1 MWMAGA
7 ISRRGNKFA
16 QSLLAFALSA
26 ALIAA
31 PPMAQAQDNPPART
45 APATDAEASAA
56 EAAAGE
62 SFSRDE
68 LEKLLAPIALYPDPL
83 LAQMLPASA
92 YPVQIVQAQRWLDKN
107 KALVAKNDYS
117 GIDNQNWDPAVKAL
131 ARFPGVIK
139 LMSADLDWTT
149 DLGDAE
155 VNQPQDVA
163 EVIQDLRAKA
173 EAAGTLKTTDQ
184 QTVERVEASAP
195 PGAGA
200 PQGST
205 APQAAA
211 SYISIQ
217 PTDPSTVYVPTYD
230 PAAVYQPY
238 TGIAPLLGFGAGI
251 AVGALWNNNY
261 WNWGTG
267 AIYPPNWA
275 GYSGWNGGVN
285 NGNVNIG
292 NNVNVGNNV
301 KPWRPNGDYRPGM
314 GSKPGIGANRPGG
327 VGRPG
332 RPGGVGGAGRPGG
345 IGGPGGAGGV
355 GRPGGPGGI
364 GGAGRPGGPGG
375 IGGAG
380 RPGGPGGIGGAGR
393 PGGPGGVGGAGRP
406 GGPGGVGGAGRPGG
420 GQAANRP
427 AGRPGGGARP
437 AARPANRPAGRP
449 NISRPG
455 SSAMGGMRMGGANA
469 AFANRGAFSRGGMQ
483 GGFGGGRGGGFGGGR
498 GGGGFGGGGFG
509 GGGRGGGF
517 GGGGRGGG
525 GRGGGGR
532 RSDMRLKHDIV
543 LLGRLDDGLGYYR
556 FVYNG
561 GRIAYVGV
569 MAQEVRT
576 VMPKAVTRGPD
587 GYMRVSYDRLGLPFE
602 TYDQWVASGA
612 HLPGAKPAAH

>member
-1 MWMAGA
+1 MKARRGKWEDTWMAGA
-7 ISRRGNKFA
+7 LSRRANKLA
-16 QSLLAFALSA
+16 QNLLAFALSA
-26 ALIAA
+26 ALIAEPA
-31 PPMAQAQDNPPART
+31 LAQAQDNPAAPT
-45 APATDAEASAA
+45 APATDAEANAT
-56 EAAAGE
+56 EPAAGE

-267 AIYPPNWA
+267 AIYPPTWA

-345 IGGPGGAGGV
+345 IGGPGGVGGV

-380 RPGGPGGIGGAGR
+380 RPGGPGGI
-393 PGGPGGVGGAGRP
+393 GGAGRP

-469 AFANRGAFSRGGMQ
+469 AFANRGAMSRGGMA
-483 GGFGGGRGGGFGGGR
+483 GGF
-498 GGGGFGGGGFG
+498 
-509 GGGRGGGF
+509 
-517 GGGGRGGG
+517 
-525 GRGGGGR
+525 GGGR
-532 RSDMRLKHDIV
+532 RSDMRLKHDIE

-561 GRIAYVGV
+561 GHTAYVGV

-576 VMPKAVTRGPD
+576 VAPEAVTRSAD

-602 TYDQWVASGA
+602 TYNQWLASGA
-612 HLPGAKPAAH
+612 HLPSVKPAAH